1 MAITVYY
8 SMLEDEWIRAS
19 EPVNLMQRF
28 HELHDSG
35 TKSKFGQPLRCPA
48 VSDSMINMY
57 GLSSIYDY
65 ELYVDDDFKVSSP
78 VHDQKFYDSH
88 VIIRDISKKYFS
100 FLQRY
105 IFFTDAKSLELSIH
119 PYPFMEQ
126 HDLSKSVYSVPGKVD
141 IGKWFRPLDYSF
153 YIKDDFNS
161 FKINQGDIY
170 SYISFNTKEKIIF
183 KKFAPAPSILM
194 YSNAC
199 VNSTT
204 GVEYKRKPLE
214 YFYNMFSFKKQVL
227 KEIKKNL
234 V

>member
-1 MAITVYY
+1 
-8 SMLEDEWIRAS
+8 MLEDEWIRAS
-19 EPVNLMQRF
+19 EPVNLMKKF
-28 HELHDSG
+28 HDLHDSG
-35 TKSKFGQPLRCPA
+35 TRSKFSQPLRCPA
-48 VSDSMINMY
+48 VSDSMTNMY

-65 ELYVDDDFKVSSP
+65 ELFVDEEFNVSSP
-78 VHDQKFYDSH
+78 SHDQRFYDNH

-105 IFFTDAKSLELSIH
+105 IFFTDEKSLELTIH
-119 PYPFMEQ
+119 PFPFMEQ
-126 HDLSKSVYSVPGKVD
+126 HDISRSVYSVPGKVD

-153 YIKDDFNS
+153 YIKDGFNS
-161 FKINQGDIY
+161 FKISQGDIY
-170 SYISFNTKEKIIF
+170 SYISFNTKERIVF
-183 KKFAPAPSILM
+183 KKFAPVESILM

-204 GVEYKRKPLE
+204 GVEYRRKPLE
-214 YFYNMFSFKKQVL
+214 YFYEMFSFKKQVL